1 MRFWESKY
9 KWVFASVIFGLLF
22 FWLSPVKVVY
32 TMDYSL
38 PYKWWLWSEIFFK
51 IQKGDYVEFAPPVEN
66 EYTKGKILVKR
77 VVCMPKETL
86 KTVGL
91 NYYCNGVYLGRA
103 RTQDSKGRPVSL
115 FKYEGEI
122 PNGCYFV
129 MGEAE
134 KSYDSRYFGFVC
146 NKHIRAKLFPLAEG
160 PNLDKFF
167 LVGGER

>member
-1 MRFWESKY
+1 MRFWESKS
-9 KWVFASVIFGLLF
+9 KWLFVLAFLGLLF

-32 TMDYSL
+32 TMDVSL

-51 IQKGDYVEFAPPVEN
+51 IQKGDYVEFVPPVEN

-86 KTVGL
+86 RAVGL
-91 NYYCNGVYLGRA
+91 DYYCGGEYLGRA
-103 RTQDSKGRPVSL
+103 RTQDSKGRAVAV
-115 FKYEGEI
+115 FKHEGEI

-129 MGEAE
+129 MGFVE

-146 NKHIRAKLFPLAEG
+146 GRHIRAKLFPLAKG
-160 PNLDKFF
+160 PNLDKLF

>member
-1 MRFWESKY
+1 MKFWESKY
-9 KWVFASVIFGLLF
+9 RWVFALAFLWLLF

-32 TMDYSL
+32 TMDFSL

-51 IQKGDYVEFAPPVEN
+51 VQKGDYVEFVPPVEN

-86 KTVGL
+86 SAVGFD
-91 NYYCNGVYLGRA
+91 YYCGGEYLGMA
-103 RTQDSKGRPVSL
+103 RTQDSKGRAVIP

-129 MGEAE
+129 MGLVE

-160 PNLDKFF
+160 PNLDEFF
-167 LVGGER
+167 LLEGEQ